1 MLRSHESHNMG
12 LPRLLRSVCLRWYL
26 CLWGGT
32 KEWVLGVLEKWKLE
46 LIAATGINYY
56 FQEREVIME
65 WMMGQKANKNRSRR
79 KQEFKENREDTI
91 LQPSILLLFHWQRLL
106 GTRGEGWAADGN
118 KEQFYRFPA
127 PAS

>member
-1 MLRSHESHNMG
+1 
-12 LPRLLRSVCLRWYL
+12 
-26 CLWGGT
+26 
-32 KEWVLGVLEKWKLE
+32 
-46 LIAATGINYY
+46 
-56 FQEREVIME
+56 
-65 WMMGQKANKNRSRR
+65 MGQKANKNRSRR

-127 PAS
+127 PEYKRTGLNVKDNILIIGIFT